1 MPQQKAS
8 PRPHISDRVKSEPFQ
23 PSFIAPEEPMET
35 AKFIVPEPPN
45 IPVSD
50 DADDSE
56 RMSEAN
62 DSSQSKNTRMSYDSA
77 WRTFGAWCAG
87 RSLTALPADTTT
99 IVSYLADCSD
109 RGLRMSTIRAAR
121 SAIGNRHR
129 RSHGSD
135 PTATPE
141 VRAVLS
147 DLARHDTRPQ
157 HRARPLTAEDMEAVR
172 ATACIPRQTSGSSP
186 RYESPE
192 AAERRGRMDIA
203 IFSLLRDPLIGRSA
217 LAELRWG
224 DIECV
229 PDGSGRITVRKSKAG
244 QDGGDQ
250 ALFISPATV
259 KDLNCIRPD
268 GVTLDSEA
276 RVIDLTPGQ
285 IGRRVRRVAQ
295 VAGLGDGYSGH
306 SGRVGMAQDLAA
318 SGASMQAVMVAGR
331 WQSERM
337 PALYARRQ
345 INDQDA
351 VAEYYK
357 RHSTRLRLPR
367 VAQGLREQTQP
378 HGKGGRAE

>member
-1 MPQQKAS
+1 MDQQKAS
-8 PRPHISDRVKSEPFQ
+8 PRPPISNSVNPEPFQ
-23 PSFIAPEEPMET
+23 PSFIAPEEPRET
-35 AKFIVPEPPN
+35 TKFIVPEPPN
-45 IPVSD
+45 APVGVI
-50 DADDSE
+50 ADDSE
-56 RMSEAN
+56 MMSAAM
-62 DSSQSKNTRMSYDSA
+62 DSSESKNTKLSYDSA
-77 WRTFGAWCAG
+77 WGSFEGWCFE
-87 RSLTALPADTTT
+87 RSLTALPADTGT
-99 IVSYLADCSD
+99 ICDYLADCSA
-109 RGLRMSTIRAAR
+109 RGLRIATIRAAR
-121 SAIGNRHR
+121 SGIGNRHR

-157 HRARPLTAEDMEAVR
+157 HRASPLTAEDMEAVR

-192 AAERRGRMDIA
+192 AAERRGRMDVA
-203 IFSLLRDPLIGRSA
+203 IFALLRDPLIGRSE

-259 KDLNCIRPD
+259 KALNGIRPD

-276 RVIDLTPGQ
+276 RVIGLTAGQ
-285 IGRRVRRVAQ
+285 IYRRVRRVAQ

-306 SGRVGMAQDLAA
+306 SGRVGMAQDLTA
-318 SGASMQAVMVAGR
+318 SGTSMQAVMVAGR
-331 WQSERM
+331 WKSERM
-337 PALYARRQ
+337 PALYTRRPTD
-345 INDQDA
+345 DQDA

-367 VAQGLREQTQP
+367 VA
-378 HGKGGRAE
+378 